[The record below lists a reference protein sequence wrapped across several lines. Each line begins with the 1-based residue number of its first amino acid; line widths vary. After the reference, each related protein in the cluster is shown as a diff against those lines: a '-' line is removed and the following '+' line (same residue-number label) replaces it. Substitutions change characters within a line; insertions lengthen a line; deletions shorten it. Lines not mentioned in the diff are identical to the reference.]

1 MMEEAEA
8 KLAAGVF
15 CFHCRERQAVSM
27 LWIIV
32 DMPGYG
38 VPPDNCRVVA
48 VGMCPVCQLLTSEDE
63 LLLAAKQLLA
73 SRTSAS
79 PRTEHS
85 E

>member
-1 MMEEAEA
+1 MEEAEA
-8 KLAAGVF
+8 RVASGVF
-15 CFHCRERQAVSM
+15 CFHCRERQAVSV

-32 DMPGYG
+32 DLAEYG
-38 VPPDNCRVVA
+38 APSNGCRVVT